1 MSAIPYKRI
10 EYKVAPE
17 DSRAWKCNWRNC
29 AGGIGLSNCGICSFR
44 GRWDT
49 SYCPLFITLGNL
61 EAKGNIYKRWCK
73 VAEAA
78 VGSLHYYVCGSEII
92 LRKKVG
98 RFELAEMES
107 WMNTKGKPPSP
118 WVINILDCLK
128 ILHDQCAHRIIKSTI
143 EDISIGEESFVDFI
157 TIRAKIVKYAK
168 KMGLGISIKRK
179 KDGVIHIFNRVPK
192 QTPDNGENRKGEAS
206 EHEHIGNG
214 KEVQGGEQDISKE
227 VR

>member
-1 MSAIPYKRI
+1 MTPIPYKRI
-10 EYKVAPE
+10 DYKVAPE

-29 AGGIGLSNCGICSFR
+29 AGGIGLSNCGICSFH

-61 EAKGNIYKRWCK
+61 EAKSNIYKRWCK
-73 VAEAA
+73 VAESA

-107 WMNTKGKPPSP
+107 WMYSKGKPPSP

-128 ILHDQCAHRIIKSTI
+128 ILHDQGESRVIKTSF
-143 EDISIGEESFVDFI
+143 EDISIGEDYADFI
-157 TIRAKIVKYAK
+157 TLRAKIVNYAK
-168 KMGLGISIKRK
+168 KMGLDISIKRK
-179 KDGVIHIFNRVPK
+179 KDDVVHIFNRVPK
-192 QTPDNGENRKGEAS
+192 QMPENGENRKGAVS
-206 EHEHIGNG
+206 EHEHIGN
-214 KEVQGGEQDISKE
+214 SKE
-227 VR
+227 VPGGE

>member
-1 MSAIPYKRI
+1 MSIPYKRI

-29 AGGIGLSNCGICSFR
+29 AGGIGLSDCGICSFR

-49 SYCPLFITLGNL
+49 SYCPLFITIGNL
-61 EAKGNIYKRWCK
+61 EAKSNVYKKWCK
-73 VAEAA
+73 VAEVA

-128 ILHDQCAHRIIKSTI
+128 ILHDQGEHRIIKSTF

-157 TIRAKIVKYAK
+157 MLRAKIVNYAK
-168 KMGLGISIKRK
+168 KMGLDIGMKRK
-179 KDGVIHIFNRVPK
+179 KDGIIHIFNRVSK
-192 QTPDNGENRKGEAS
+192 QKQSPENGGKGEVS
-206 EHEHIGNG
+206 GHEHIGNG
-214 KEVQGGEQDISKE
+214 EEVPGGKQDLLKE